1 MANEFVARKGLISSG
16 SINVSGSVTASFFK
30 GDGSQLSNLPS
41 TNIAS
46 SVVNTNSF
54 IGDGT
59 TVSFTV
65 DNSYTNNSLLVS
77 VDGLFYTPTSDYTI
91 SGDNVI
97 FASPPPSSSN
107 ITIRALVNIVSGGVG
122 SYSGSFIGDGSGL
135 SNIAFADS
143 ASTSISSSY
152 ALTASFALNGGGGG
166 VGVGFPFSG
175 SAVITGSLLVIPT
188 GSVGGITG
196 SFSGSGAGLTDI
208 NASLAID
215 NFTFVGDGI
224 TTDYILSQS
233 YTQNSLIVTV
243 EGIGFIA
250 PNDFTISESTVSF
263 VVAPPSQSNIAIKAF
278 LAASSGSY
286 INYTGSFI
294 GNGAGLTNLPVNFD
308 IQRYVFIGDGVT
320 QNYIL
325 SQSYLPSGVVTTV
338 GGLRN
343 INDNDYTISGN
354 TLQFVESPASNSIIV
369 IDAFVN
375 ASSGSVGMFSGSFFG
390 LAELTSSGH
399 FTPAV
404 SDIYDLGSPD
414 KKWRSLYISGSTIYL
429 GSLELKDSGGTFAV
443 ASETGD
449 ILPISGSFTGSLF
462 GTSSLADNAI
472 SSSYATTA
480 SFASNVLKT
489 KAGSVVNTSFGGTPL
504 TASITFNTAF
514 DNTNYAIAITGE
526 DSRAWIVESKIASG
540 FIINSVSNTELTG
553 TTYWTCTSYGEN

>member
-16 SINVSGSVTASFFK
+16 SINVSGSVTASFFT

-196 SFSGSGAGLTDI
+196 SFSGNGAGLTDI

-320 QNYIL
+320 QSYIL

-429 GSLELKDSGGTFAV
+429 GSLKLKDSAGTFAV

-449 ILPISGSFTGSLF
+449 MLPISGSFTGSLF

-504 TASITFNTAF
+504 TASITFNTEF

-540 FIINSVSNTELTG
+540 FVINSVSNTELTG